1 MTFSRFGSIFF
12 FCFSFLL
19 FFSVFRLLH
28 DSDVLTFTS
37 LINNLS
43 LLDYDFSETINKMT
57 EVRNMFDNLG
67 NLSWSVGGDDIFQ
80 ALKNFFLNIGTIFT
94 SFFNMLMIPLFLI
107 YDVVL
112 FLLSILRFLA
122 FLLGYAF

>member
-1 MTFSRFGSIFF
+1 MTFSRFSSIFF
-12 FCFSFLL
+12 FGFAFLL

-28 DSDVLTFTS
+28 DADILTFTS
-37 LINNLS
+37 FINNLS
-43 LLDYDFSETINKMT
+43 LLDYDFSETLNKMV
-57 EVRNMFDNLG
+57 EVRSMFENLG
-67 NLSWSVGGDDIFQ
+67 NLSWSVGGENIFE
-80 ALKNFFLNIGTIFT
+80 ALKNFFLNIGRIFT

-107 YDVVL
+107 YDVIL